1 MMKNKVLIKLGI
13 ATEKLEESRI
23 IYWANY
29 QKANL
34 KRSVLLISLKKSV
47 SIMYEIDMKAHYL
60 SQPYFWEQ
68 QSYVERPFVKFRER
82 EQKQNFSHENLNVQ
96 SKQRRCAFKVLSS
109 LLPLA
114 CAQPTYVYLH
124 KHLYSFVIFAFK
136 LLFSISFKV

>member
-1 MMKNKVLIKLGI
+1 MNIFRD
-13 ATEKLEESRI
+13 EEFSFTM
-23 IYWANY
+23 YKTKT
-29 QKANL
+29 KAC
-34 KRSVLLISLKKSV
+34 
-47 SIMYEIDMKAHYL
+47 YL

-68 QSYVERPFVKFRER
+68 QSYVKRLFPKFRER
-82 EQKQNFSHENLNVQ
+82 EQKHSFFHENLNVQ
-96 SKQRRCAFKVLSS
+96 SKQRRCVFKVLSS

>member
-1 MMKNKVLIKLGI
+1 MHKTKV
-13 ATEKLEESRI
+13 
-23 IYWANY
+23 
-29 QKANL
+29 KA
-34 KRSVLLISLKKSV
+34 
-47 SIMYEIDMKAHYL
+47 YYL

-68 QSYVERPFVKFRER
+68 QSYVERSFIEFRER
-82 EQKQNFSHENLNVQ
+82 EQKHNFSLENLNVQ